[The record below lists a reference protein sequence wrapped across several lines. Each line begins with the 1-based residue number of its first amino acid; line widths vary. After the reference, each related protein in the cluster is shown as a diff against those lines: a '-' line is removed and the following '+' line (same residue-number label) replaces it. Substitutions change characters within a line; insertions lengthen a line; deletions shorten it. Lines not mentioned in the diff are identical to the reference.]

1 MIVATQL
8 GTAQAAEPSVAQLF
22 EIKEILGQNDVAA
35 LRTYLEQYPE
45 LLEGDTQLAVLLRKF
60 LLDAKHLP
68 NYLLSD
74 LSRALRR
81 RSRIADPRRRLAA
94 RGRIRGMM
102 TSTERAHHRRLP
114 RDGRAFRAAV

>member
-45 LLEGDTQLAVLLRKF
+45 LLEGDTQLAGLLRKF

-74 LSRALRR
+74 SEPGTASEEPNSR
-81 RSRIADPRRRLAA
+81 SAA
-94 RGRIRGMM
+94 PAGGPG
-102 TSTERAHHRRLP
+102 SES
-114 RDGRAFRAAV
+114 GG

>member
-45 LLEGDTQLAVLLRKF
+45 LLEGDTQLAVLLRRF

-74 LSRALRR
+74 TEAGAPEEP
-81 RSRIADPRRRLAA
+81 ADGPAGPA
-94 RGRIRGMM
+94 GG
-102 TSTERAHHRRLP
+102 P
-114 RDGRAFRAAV
+114 GDGGPDPGDNGIY